1 MTPTDSLPIRTV
13 VVDDDFMVAR
23 LHSSTVA
30 RLDAFE
36 VVGVAS
42 TGAQALA
49 MVKDKRPDLV
59 LLDVYLPDLT
69 GLEVL
74 RRLRGLGADCDVIVI
89 SAARD
94 LDSLRQAMQSGVYQY
109 LVKPFE
115 LEELRRRL
123 DEYALHRARIRG
135 QDPGTAVEQE
145 EADRLFRA
153 GPAGRA
159 RSSLPKGI
167 SAETVALVSGALSG
181 AGDGRPVGDGV
192 RGGRGH
198 RAQQRPPLPRVPR
211 RLGAAAVRH
220 RYGSAGRPERRYQTR
235 GPVGPLVHERVH
247 PLGRRA
253 HGRSPTA
260 SSRRTARARRTRR
273 PS

>member
-1 MTPTDSLPIRTV
+1 MAPTDSLPIRTV

-30 RLDAFE
+30 RLEGFE

-42 TGAQALA
+42 TGSQALA
-49 MVKDKRPDLV
+49 LVKDKRPDLV

-115 LEELRRRL
+115 LDELRRRL
-123 DEYALHRARIRG
+123 DEYARHRARIRA

-145 EADRLFRA
+145 EADRLFRT

-159 RSSLPKGI
+159 RGSLPKGI
-167 SAETVALVSGALSG
+167 SAETVALVSGALAG
-181 AGDGRPVGDGV
+181 AGDDGLSAAECGEAVGIA
-192 RGGRGH
+192 RSS
-198 RAQQRPPLPRVPR
+198 AR
-211 RLGAAAVRH
+211 RYLEYLVDSGAADVRH
-220 RYGSAGRPERRYQTR
+220 RYGSAGRPERRYQS
-235 GPVGPLVHERVH
+235 
-247 PLGRRA
+247 A
-253 HGRSPTA
+253 A
-260 SSRRTARARRTRR
+260 Q
-273 PS
+273 

>member
-1 MTPTDSLPIRTV
+1 MATPDPLPIRTV

-23 LHSSTVA
+23 LHSSTVT
-30 RLDAFE
+30 RLDGFE

-49 MVKDKRPDLV
+49 VVKDKRPDLV

-115 LEELRRRL
+115 PRRACADGSPSTPSTARGSAARTRTPPSSRRRPTVSSGP
-123 DEYALHRARIRG
+123 DR
-135 QDPGTAVEQE
+135 PAV
-145 EADRLFRA
+145 A
-153 GPAGRA
+153 GPPAQGHQRRDRRPRERGA
-159 RSSLPKGI
+159 RRRRRRGN
-167 SAETVALVSGALSG
+167 V
-181 AGDGRPVGDGV
+181 RDGV
-192 RGGRGH
+192 RRGRGH
-198 RAQQRPPLPRVPR
+198 RAQQRPPLPRAPR
-211 RLGAAAVRH
+211 RHG
-220 RYGSAGRPERRYQTR
+220 GGGRPAPLRVSRPPRAPLSER

-247 PLGRRA
+247 PLARQARD
-253 HGRSPTA
+253 RSPTA
-260 SSRRTARARRTRR
+260 SCRRTARGRRTRR
-273 PS
+273 RS

>member
-1 MTPTDSLPIRTV
+1 MATHAAPPIRTV

-30 RLDAFE
+30 RLDGFE

-42 TGAQALA
+42 NGAQALA
-49 MVKDKRPDLV
+49 LVRDTHPDLV

-74 RRLRGLGADCDVIVI
+74 RRLRGFGVDCDVIVI

-135 QDPGTAVEQE
+135 QHPDTAVEQE
-145 EADRLFRA
+145 EADRLFRT
-153 GPAGRA
+153 GTAGRG
-159 RSSLPKGI
+159 RNTLPKGI
-167 SAETVALVSGALSG
+167 SAETVALVSTALAGASDEGLSATECG
-181 AGDGRPVGDGV
+181 EAVGIA
-192 RGGRGH
+192 RSS
-198 RAQQRPPLPRVPR
+198 AR
-211 RLGAAAVRH
+211 RYLEYLVDSGTAVVRH
-220 RYGSAGRPERRYQTR
+220 RYGSAGRPERRYQI
-235 GPVGPLVHERVH
+235 
-247 PLGRRA
+247 A
-253 HGRSPTA
+253 A
-260 SSRRTARARRTRR
+260 Q
-273 PS
+273 

>member
-1 MTPTDSLPIRTV
+1 MTTSPNVPIRTV

-30 RLDAFE
+30 RLDGFE

-49 MVKDKRPDLV
+49 MVKEKRPDLV

-74 RRLRGLGADCDVIVI
+74 RRLRGVGADCDVIVI

-115 LEELRRRL
+115 LDELRRRL
-123 DEYALHRARIRG
+123 DEYARHRARIRG
-135 QDPGTAVEQE
+135 QDPGTTVEQE

-153 GPAGRA
+153 GSTGRA
-159 RSSLPKGI
+159 RTSLPKGI
-167 SAETVALVSGALSG
+167 SAETVQLVASALASAGEDGLSATECGEVVGIARSSARRYLEYLVDSGA
-181 AGDGRPVGDGV
+181 AD
-192 RGGRGH
+192 
-198 RAQQRPPLPRVPR
+198 
-211 RLGAAAVRH
+211 VRH
-220 RYGSAGRPERRYQTR
+220 RYGSAGRPERRYQT
-235 GPVGPLVHERVH
+235 
-247 PLGRRA
+247 A
-253 HGRSPTA
+253 A
-260 SSRRTARARRTRR
+260 Q
-273 PS
+273 

>member
-1 MTPTDSLPIRTV
+1 MRTSPNVPIRTV

-30 RLDAFE
+30 RLDGFE

-74 RRLRGLGADCDVIVI
+74 RRLRGIGVDCDVIVI

-115 LEELRRRL
+115 LDELRRRL
-123 DEYALHRARIRG
+123 DEYARHRARMRG
-135 QDPGTAVEQE
+135 QDPGTTVEQE
-145 EADRLFRA
+145 EADRLFRTGA
-153 GPAGRA
+153 GGRS
-159 RSSLPKGI
+159 RTSLPKGI
-167 SAETVALVSGALSG
+167 SAETVQLVSGALASAGEDGLSATECGEAVGIARSSARRYLEYLVESG
-181 AGDGRPVGDGV
+181 AAD
-192 RGGRGH
+192 
-198 RAQQRPPLPRVPR
+198 
-211 RLGAAAVRH
+211 VRH
-220 RYGSAGRPERRYQTR
+220 RYGSAGRPERRYQ
-235 GPVGPLVHERVH
+235 
-247 PLGRRA
+247 RA
-253 HGRSPTA
+253 A
-260 SSRRTARARRTRR
+260 Q
-273 PS
+273 

>member
-1 MTPTDSLPIRTV
+1 MATPDPLPIRTV

-23 LHSSTVA
+23 LHSSTVT
-30 RLDAFE
+30 RLDGFE

-49 MVKDKRPDLV
+49 VVKDKRPDLV

-115 LEELRRRL
+115 LDELRRRL
-123 DEYALHRARIRG
+123 AEYALHRARIRG
-135 QDPGTAVEQE
+135 QDPDTTVEQE

-153 GPAGRA
+153 GPAGRG
-159 RSSLPKGI
+159 RTSLPKGI
-167 SAETVALVSGALSG
+167 SAETVALVSAALAG
-181 AGDGRPVGDGV
+181 AGDEGMSATECGEAVGIA
-192 RGGRGH
+192 RSS
-198 RAQQRPPLPRVPR
+198 AR
-211 RLGAAAVRH
+211 RYLEHLVDTGAAAVRH
-220 RYGSAGRPERRYQTR
+220 RYGSAGRPERRYQS
-235 GPVGPLVHERVH
+235 
-247 PLGRRA
+247 A
-253 HGRSPTA
+253 A
-260 SSRRTARARRTRR
+260 Q
-273 PS
+273 